1 MREAYGQ
8 QPIEAGMGGSI
19 PFVAA
24 LSAIYP
30 EAAFLLI
37 GVADPTSQYHA
48 PNESVELADIIS
60 ATAAQSIAISRL
72 GE

>member
-1 MREAYGQ
+1 
-8 QPIEAGMGGSI
+8 MGGSI
-19 PFVAA
+19 PFVAG

-30 EAAFLLI
+30 EAALLLI

-60 ATAAQSIAISRL
+60 ASIAQSIAISRL